1 MSRNTF
7 GFAVRAMIF
16 FLFSQ
21 AAPVA
26 ILLSALFSERYS
38 LGARW
43 VFSFSRCCY
52 RIRVLSSHLFGGSWA
67 PGLSRSHLD
76 SAAELGCSDQN
87 FLGHRTHGFLA
98 IAQWFVHLASH
109 PQPMEQYRQLSRDS
123 RYRSLLRIFF
133 LLVPQ
138 AFVPISANHL
148 ASGRTISR
156 GRHRDTF
163 SESRKREIRTSGSTS
178 GV

>member
-1 MSRNTF
+1 MSRHTF

-52 RIRVLSSHLFGGSWA
+52 LISVLSSHLFGGSWA
-67 PGLSRSHLD
+67 LDGMRRPVSSGMRYAPNVGRAQGTKKETGLLIP
-76 SAAELGCSDQN
+76 SD
-87 FLGHRTHGFLA
+87 
-98 IAQWFVHLASH
+98 
-109 PQPMEQYRQLSRDS
+109 
-123 RYRSLLRIFF
+123 
-133 LLVPQ
+133 
-138 AFVPISANHL
+138 
-148 ASGRTISR
+148 
-156 GRHRDTF
+156 
-163 SESRKREIRTSGSTS
+163 
-178 GV
+178 